1 MSSGNGSS
9 AEDVDATLQRG
20 PEGGSRRI
28 RLLSYNT
35 FLRPPPVGSSTDY
48 KDARSKKMV
57 EETIADFDI
66 VCLQELFG
74 SYTSRREKF
83 IANAKRLHKFEY
95 HSKCPIPSLIC
106 SCFTAGGF
114 KVIDGGLVTLSKHN
128 IVEEKFVAFTRG
140 CESDKLAKK
149 GVLYSKVL
157 VGQESGTPAF
167 LNVFSTHTQASY
179 TFTADDASSQVKKSQ
194 VDELCSFVSSVF
206 DEKKLSG
213 PVIITGDFN
222 INTLV
227 NEGHDGVVQSEY
239 QHLTSSLEKTFGEL
253 KAGAVTDVFFE
264 AYGGEHVST
273 TCPYEW
279 QKNGQ
284 TEVRSAMF
292 LESEDVPGDTEATF
306 WASQRLDYCFLV
318 NPSNESKS
326 SCTSSAV
333 VRSCKVEPFLTPA
346 EPYRQLSD
354 HNALVFE
361 FDLST

>member
-1 MSSGNGSS
+1 M
-9 AEDVDATLQRG
+9 
-20 PEGGSRRI
+20 
-28 RLLSYNT
+28 
-35 FLRPPPVGSSTDY
+35 
-48 KDARSKKMV
+48 
-57 EETIADFDI
+57 
-66 VCLQELFG
+66 
-74 SYTSRREKF
+74 
-83 IANAKRLHKFEY
+83 
-95 HSKCPIPSLIC
+95 
-106 SCFTAGGF
+106 
-114 KVIDGGLVTLSKHN
+114 
-128 IVEEKFVAFTRG
+128 
-140 CESDKLAKK
+140 
-149 GVLYSKVL
+149 
-157 VGQESGTPAF
+157 
-167 LNVFSTHTQASY
+167 
-179 TFTADDASSQVKKSQ
+179 
-194 VDELCSFVSSVF
+194 
-206 DEKKLSG
+206 
-213 PVIITGDFN
+213 
-222 INTLV
+222 

-333 VRSCKVEPFLTPA
+333 VRSCKVEPFLTPG